1 MKSKDL
7 LKELEAQGWKV
18 IRVKGSHHQL
28 AHSIYGHTITIPHPK
43 KDLPKGLVQAIRKQA
58 KNNTEINH
66 DV

>member
-28 AHSIYGHTITIPHPK
+28 AHPDYGYTITVPHPK
-43 KDLPKGLVQAIRKQA
+43 KDLPRGLIQAIRKQA
-58 KNNTEINH
+58 KKSTETKH